1 MQAEE
6 SPERRPK
13 TFGAQMSRRAADAQ
27 ARAVTPGLDCRPK
40 RWMWDREGL
49 GLSRHGSG
57 ALRVFARAYAVAR
70 TGAVYFESASRA
82 AKAIGMNRESAV
94 TGRRR
99 LVEDGLLEEIGV
111 KLIEDGH
118 GNGSL
123 EQAAGGQGVN
133 INNQAGYT
141 VNLVAAEKA
150 RARWSRLNPGL
161 DPDAPF
167 AAPRVRQRT
176 GGDAAGAKITPCG
189 CPVAQPQ
196 GVAGDRD
203 TEAVQAD
210 NRDTRACGGN
220 TRATQDTAVAQAG
233 ASKRRFLANESNR
246 SDTRCS
252 DEKGSRHNTE
262 RSSKTLRE
270 VKEDEKEN
278 PEPTPDE
285 IGAYRALEEAWPGR
299 KPSGELGRA
308 RAFRAWRGLIA
319 KGVPAEAVAL
329 GASRYADWVRS
340 RGEEARMSL
349 AAFLEPSKGGMSP
362 FVARA
367 ARDLRCG
374 TAHRAESGPTGSDAP
389 FGEPDLVF
397 VWQGDGCWAVS
408 TPGGWSDAY
417 YPSWPLNRPTTDRDA
432 LAADYTQTHGTA
444 WQTFR
449 QVGAEELEFAWEAD
463 AAWGGC
469 WVAHA
474 GDFRKAL
481 RGPAGVDRKAGRA
494 ALVAEVNASPSARA
508 ELARA
513 LSHGKGRVA

>member
-1 MQAEE
+1 MQVEE
-6 SPERRPK
+6 SPERKPK
-13 TFGAQMSRRAADAQ
+13 TFGAQMSRLAADAQ
-27 ARAVTPGLDCRPK
+27 AKAVAHGLDCSPK

-49 GLSRHGSG
+49 GIGKHGSG
-57 ALRVFARAYAVAR
+57 ALCVYARAYAVAR
-70 TGAVYFESASRA
+70 TGAVYFESASRT
-82 AKAIGMNRESAV
+82 AKAVGMNRESAV

-99 LVEDGLLEEIGV
+99 LVEDGLLEKVGV
-111 KLIEDGH
+111 RLVKDGH
-118 GNGSL
+118 GSNSL
-123 EQAAGGQGVN
+123 ERTAGGQGVN
-133 INNQAGYT
+133 NQMGYT
-141 VNLVAAEKA
+141 VDLVAAEKA

-167 AAPRVRQRT
+167 AAPRVRKRT
-176 GGDAAGAKITPCG
+176 GSNTTGATTIPCG
-189 CPVAQPQ
+189 CPATQPQ
-196 GVAGDRD
+196 GVASNRD
-203 TEAVQAD
+203 TETVQAD

-220 TRATQDTAVAQAG
+220 ARATQDTAVAQAD
-233 ASKRRFLANESNR
+233 ASERRFLANESNH
-246 SDTRCS
+246 SDTRGS
-252 DEKGSRHNTE
+252 DEKGSRRNTK

-270 VKEDEKEN
+270 VKEDEREN
-278 PEPTPDE
+278 PEPTPGE

-349 AAFLEPSKGGMSP
+349 ATFLEPSKGGMSS

-374 TAHRAESGPTGSDAP
+374 TAHRAESGPAGPDVP
-389 FGEPDLVF
+389 FGESDLAF
-397 VWQGDGCWAVS
+397 AWQGDGCWAVS
-408 TPGGWSDAY
+408 TPGGWSDPY
-417 YPSWPLNRPTTDRDA
+417 YPSWPLNRPTADRAA
-432 LAADYTQTHGTA
+432 LVADYTQTHGTA

-469 WVAHA
+469 WVARA

-481 RGPAGVDRKAGRA
+481 RGPAGVDRNASRS
-494 ALVAEVNASPSARA
+494 ALVAEVNSSPSTRA
-508 ELARA
+508 ELART

>member
-6 SPERRPK
+6 PPERRPK

-27 ARAVTPGLDCRPK
+27 ARAVTPGLDCRP
-40 RWMWDREGL
+40 RQWMWDREGL
-49 GLSRHGSG
+49 GLNRHGSG

-70 TGAVYFESASRA
+70 TDAVYFESASRA
-82 AKAIGMNRESAV
+82 AKAVGMNRESAV

-99 LVEDGLLEEIGV
+99 LVEDGLLKEVGV
-111 KLIEDGH
+111 KLVEDGH

-123 EQAAGGQGVN
+123 ERAAGSQGVN
-133 INNQAGYT
+133 INNQTGYT
-141 VNLVAAEKA
+141 VDLVAAEKA

-176 GGDAAGAKITPCG
+176 GGDAAGARTTPCG
-189 CPVAQPQ
+189 CPATQPQ
-196 GVAGDRD
+196 GVASDRD
-203 TEAVQAD
+203 TETVQAD

-220 TRATQDTAVAQAG
+220 AHATQDTAVAQAD
-233 ASKRRFLANESNR
+233 ASERRFLANESNR
-246 SDTRCS
+246 SDTRNS
-252 DEKGSRHNTE
+252 DEKESQCNTK
-262 RSSKTLRE
+262 RSSKTLKE
-270 VKEDEKEN
+270 VKEDEREN
-278 PEPTPDE
+278 PEPTPGE

-319 KGVPAEAVAL
+319 KGVPAEAIAL

-349 AAFLEPSKGGMSP
+349 AAFLEPSKGGMSS

-367 ARDLRCG
+367 AHDLRG
-374 TAHRAESGPTGSDAP
+374 GAAHRTESRPSGPDAP
-389 FGEPDLVF
+389 FGESDLAF
-397 VWQGDGCWAVS
+397 AWQGDGCWAVS
-408 TPGGWSDAY
+408 TPGGWSDTY
-417 YPSWPLNRPTTDRDA
+417 YPSWPLNRPTTDHDA
-432 LAADYTQTHGTA
+432 LATDYTQTHGTA

-469 WVAHA
+469 WVARA

-481 RGPAGVDRKAGRA
+481 RGPAGIDRKAGRA
-494 ALVAEVNASPSARA
+494 ALVAEVNANPSARA

>member
-1 MQAEE
+1 MRVEE
-6 SPERRPK
+6 PPERRPK

-27 ARAVTPGLDCRPK
+27 ARAVAPGLDCSPK

-82 AKAIGMNRESAV
+82 AKAVGMNRESAV

-99 LVEDGLLEEIGV
+99 LVEDGLLEEVGV
-111 KLIEDGH
+111 RLVKDGH

-123 EQAAGGQGVN
+123 EQAAGGQGVS

-141 VNLVAAEKA
+141 VDLAAAEKA

-176 GGDAAGAKITPCG
+176 GGDAERARTTPCD
-189 CPVAQPQ
+189 CLTDQPQ
-196 GVAGDRD
+196 GVANNRD
-203 TEAVQAD
+203 TETGQTGD
-210 NRDTRACGGN
+210 RDTRACGGN
-220 TRATQDTAVAQAG
+220 AHAAQDTAVAQAD
-233 ASKRRFLANESNR
+233 ASERRFLANESNR
-246 SDTRCS
+246 SDTRSS
-252 DEKGSRHNTE
+252 DEKGSRRNTE

-270 VKEDEKEN
+270 VREDEKEN
-278 PEPTPDE
+278 TEPTPDE
-285 IGAYRALEEAWPGR
+285 TGAYRALEEAWPGR

-329 GASRYADWVRS
+329 GVSRYADWVRS

-349 AAFLEPSKGGMSP
+349 AAFLEPSKGGISP

-374 TAHRAESGPTGSDAP
+374 AAHRAESGPTGPDAP
-389 FGEPDLVF
+389 FGESDLAF
-397 VWQGDGCWAVS
+397 AWQGDGCWAVS
-408 TPGGWSDAY
+408 TPGGWSDTY
-417 YPSWPLNRPTTDRDA
+417 YPSWPLSRPAADRAA
-432 LAADYTQTHGTA
+432 LVADYTQTHGTA
-444 WQTFR
+444 WRTFR
-449 QVGAEELEFAWEAD
+449 QVGAKELDFAWEAD

-469 WVAHA
+469 WVARA
-474 GDFRKAL
+474 NGFRKAL
-481 RGPAGVDRKAGRA
+481 RGPAGVDREAGRA
-494 ALVAEVNASPSARA
+494 ALVAEVNASPSMRA

-513 LSHGKGRVA
+513 LSHGKSRMV